1 MKQKHPENI
10 KKKITDKVNSYNAY
24 ASTCNCKQTKVD

>member
-24 ASTCNCKQTKVD
+24 GCNCKQTKVD

>member
-24 ASTCNCKQTKVD
+24 ASNCKQTKVD

>member
-10 KKKITDKVNSYNAY
+10 KKKDHKVNSYSAY
-24 ASTCNCKQTKVD
+24 ACNCKQTKVD

>member
-1 MKQKHPENI
+1 MKEKHPENI

-24 ASTCNCKQTKVD
+24 ASNCKQTKVD

>member
-10 KKKITDKVNSYNAY
+10 KKKKITDKVNSYNGY
-24 ASTCNCKQTKVD
+24 GCNCKQTKVD